1 MWKLDLSN
9 INTNSSCFDSIMEC
23 LLKTFELDYRL
34 LNLKKFT
41 TSHFIKSN
49 DKKWYLTRGKSQYRV
64 YEDVFA
70 MTLTRVKVMWEENE
84 FYKTLQDKLI
94 SAPVGCFFDAF
105 DCEWTSFYKIVHIN
119 HFVLIVNITTENCQ
133 FVDIYYPQKGIITI
147 SICEWQKIAK
157 SLLYIEFGGQ
167 KHDIYPRAIRF
178 LKNIV
183 EIPEKNQYE
192 NEKKSFIDFLTGAS
206 YQLICPNKVVNT
218 SPFLL
223 KLKWIAEDKLNFKM
237 ALAHL
242 NSDLFKNTFDDLTNV
257 SEEVTYLKN
266 ELIRSIISGK
276 IRDEKIVRH
285 IERIY
290 SLNFCISEK
299 LYYALQLK

>member
-1 MWKLDLSN
+1 
-9 INTNSSCFDSIMEC
+9 MEC

-41 TSHFIKSN
+41 TSHFMKSN
-49 DKKWYLTRGKSQYRV
+49 DKKWYLTRGKSEYRV

-70 MTLTRVKVMWEENE
+70 INLTRIKVMREESE
-84 FYKTLQDKLI
+84 FHKTLLDKLM
-94 SAPVGCFFDAF
+94 SAPVGCFFDAY
-105 DCEWTSFYKIVHIN
+105 DCEWTSFYKIEHIN
-119 HFVLIVNITTENCQ
+119 HFVLIVNINTENCQ
-133 FVDIYYPQKGIITI
+133 FVDIYYPQKGIITM
-147 SICEWQKIAK
+147 SICELKKNSK
-157 SLLYIEFGGQ
+157 SLLCIEFGNQ
-167 KHDIYPRAIRF
+167 KYDIYTRAIGF
-178 LKNIV
+178 LNSIV

-192 NEKKSFIDFLTGAS
+192 NEKKALFEFLTSAS
-206 YQLICPNKVVNT
+206 YQIICPNNVVNT

-266 ELIRSIISGK
+266 ELIRSVISGK
-276 IRDEKIVRH
+276 IREEKIARH